1 VKKKKKNTGRPYE
14 LLAQAIWQALNDQ
27 EGVTNVKV
35 QCNVTLQGNLTSH
48 EIDVYWEFE
57 RSGVTYRTVVQ
68 AKDWVNPVKQE
79 QLIAFKKVLED
90 LPGQP
95 RGIFVTRTGYQRGA
109 LQVAKATGIELFEL
123 RQVEGEKSL
132 PNLKAMVGDWVV
144 GRAEIRSFTVPD
156 EKGGTRE
163 ELVLGTHMTVFH
175 PVRSNMT
182 VEMDSK
188 WFNEDPVGQQID
200 KSKISFAPRVLSEFV
215 LHDSA
220 GEQYSTLQQVVNDE
234 VAIMKA
240 DKIDTKHIIHRFE
253 KDTFFK
259 PDSPEIPPVKI
270 NAIAFDI
277 LIEKTERPAHFTL
290 KNFVKFVLR
299 RIPDG
304 TEHYF
309 ITPKPQSS
317 T

>member
-1 VKKKKKNTGRPYE
+1 
-14 LLAQAIWQALNDQ
+14 
-27 EGVTNVKV
+27 
-35 QCNVTLQGNLTSH
+35 
-48 EIDVYWEFE
+48 
-57 RSGVTYRTVVQ
+57 
-68 AKDWVNPVKQE
+68 VKQE

-109 LQVAKATGIELFEL
+109 LQVAKATGIELYEL
-123 RQVEGEKSL
+123 RQVEGEKPL
-132 PNLKAMVGDWVV
+132 PNLKMIVGDWVLL
-144 GRAEIRSFTVPD
+144 RAEIRSFTVPD
-156 EKGGTRE
+156 EKGGTRQ
-163 ELVLGTHMTVFH
+163 ELVLGTHMTIFH
-175 PVRSNMT
+175 PVRSNNTT
-182 VEMDSK
+182 VEMDAK
-188 WFNEDPVGQQID
+188 WFNEDQVGQQID

-215 LHDSA
+215 LYDSA

-234 VAIMKA
+234 VAIMRA
-240 DKIDTKHIIHRFE
+240 DKIDAKHISHRFE

-270 NAIAFDI
+270 KAIALDI
-277 LIEKTERPAHFTL
+277 VIEKTERPAHFTL

-299 RIPDG
+299 RTPDG

>member
-1 VKKKKKNTGRPYE
+1 MKKKKKNTGHPYE

-27 EGVTNVKV
+27 EELTNVKV
-35 QCNVTLQGNLTSH
+35 QCNVTLEGNLTSH
-48 EIDVYWEFE
+48 EIDVYWEFK

-68 AKDWVNPVKQE
+68 AKDWINPVKQE

-123 RQVEGEKSL
+123 SQVEGEKPL

-163 ELVLGTHMTVFH
+163 ELVLGIHMTIFH

-215 LHDSA
+215 LYDSA
-220 GEQYSTLQQVVNDE
+220 GERCSTLQQVVNDE

-240 DKIDTKHIIHRFE
+240 DKIDAKHIIHRFE

-270 NAIAFDI
+270 KAIAF
-277 LIEKTERPAHFTL
+277 A
-290 KNFVKFVLR
+290 
-299 RIPDG
+299 
-304 TEHYF
+304 
-309 ITPKPQSS
+309 S
-317 T
+317 